1 METLAPRVR
10 VGDNQV
16 MENEMHLSP
25 DQLQSLQHGDPIRVR
40 EAGIECVLVRADI
53 FERIKRARLDDDW
66 TPEEMRAL
74 AERSLDDADAAGPIP

>member
-1 METLAPRVR
+1 
-10 VGDNQV
+10 
-16 MENEMHLSP
+16 MENDMHLSP
-25 DQLQSLQHGDPIRVR
+25 DQLRSLQHGDAIHVC

-53 FERIKRARLDDDW
+53 FERIKAARSDDEW